1 MYYLKILLGTIMV
14 FISNYILTWDILY
27 TQQTHHQDSC
37 FRTMNDDGMLIL
49 TALQVTVYN
58 RKVYF
63 TINRL

>member
-37 FRTMNDDGMLIL
+37 FRTMNDEGMLIL
-49 TALQVTVYN
+49 TALPLS
-58 RKVYF
+58 
-63 TINRL
+63 TIERSTSLLIA